1 MSNLLDRA
9 DKSPFYELTSHTQ
22 NSSYPTQTK
31 IISTLALLVL
41 GYYALSFF
49 DAWPSTIKRTTYE
62 FILYCTPSRVIY
74 IMQYGLLRVGYLI
87 PEDAKFKPAMFGD
100 MMAKQE
106 AMRRMFGQ
114 PQLPLALQK
123 VRSFSGPF
131 MSMSSEI
138 GPPGLGNWDNSCY
151 QNSVLQGFASLPAF
165 FEYMEQSLKSCD
177 RYDIPAATH
186 RALVAF
192 LEQLAD
198 SSGRTSVMWTPRV
211 LKSMDSWQQQDA
223 QEYFS
228 RVLEAVEKE
237 ARQYATRMRRSS
249 TAGLECLSTL
259 QKAFDKTL
267 DKTFEKMFDKAFD
280 RAFDKAC
287 DKVFDKTSNKTLEKT
302 FKKRETTTT
311 SADDEQTSRLSG
323 RSGDP
328 VCPSPILSQRHLQ
341 NPIEGMTAQ
350 CLLCKTC
357 GFTEGLALTQFNCLT
372 LNLGLQGETDIE
384 NLLEEYTAPE
394 EIEGVEC
401 DNCTKL
407 EQAKMEHSNAR
418 LIDSE
423 ATKPIE
429 EPNEKRKP
437 VLRTKAKQVTVGR
450 LPKDLVLHINRSI
463 FDNYGSQ
470 LKNTAPVRFPAKL
483 DFLSR
488 WCAPLDIEDDSIEAV
503 YELKCA
509 VTHYGSHHDGH
520 YIALGK
526 RAKDWYTFNDERV
539 TKISEGEVLARGN
552 AFMLFYEAMPIVPP
566 SQSQEGTAVHAAT
579 AAVATVPD
587 SNKIEAGFP
596 PRSQGPDQDSLHGA
610 VETTSKTSDEGDE
623 RLLDS
628 QSEFDPTSDFSQY
641 TTPASSESSS
651 PIETDMSNEH
661 EKASDVSRH
670 AEDEH
675 AAEAPAAPV
684 L

>member
-1 MSNLLDRA
+1 MNNHPDRA
-9 DKSPFYELTSHTQ
+9 DESPFHESISRAQNTS
-22 NSSYPTQTK
+22 SPIQTK
-31 IISTLALLVL
+31 IVSTLALLVL

-49 DAWPSTIKRTTYE
+49 DAWPSTIKRTIYE
-62 FILYCTPSRVIY
+62 FILYYTPSRLIY
-74 IMQYGLLRVGYLI
+74 AMQYGLLRLGYLT
-87 PEDAKFKPAMFGD
+87 PEDAKFKPANFGD
-100 MMAKQE
+100 MIAKQE

-123 VRSFSGPF
+123 VRSLSGPF
-131 MSMSSEI
+131 ISLSNEI

-165 FEYMEQSLKSCD
+165 VDYMERSESLCD

-198 SSGRTSVMWTPRV
+198 SSCRTSVIWTPRV

-237 ARQYATRMRRSS
+237 TKQYATRLRRTN
-249 TAGLECLSTL
+249 TAGLECLSPI
-259 QKAFDKTL
+259 
-267 DKTFEKMFDKAFD
+267 EKQEATTKS
-280 RAFDKAC
+280 
-287 DKVFDKTSNKTLEKT
+287 TGE
-302 FKKRETTTT
+302 REI
-311 SADDEQTSRLSG
+311 SSLSG
-323 RSGDP
+323 TGGDP
-328 VCPSPILSQRHLQ
+328 ASVSTGLWQRHLH

-372 LNLGLQGETDIE
+372 LNLGLQDETDIE

-407 EQAKMEHSNAR
+407 VHTKLEHQQEHLDNDVAMDTTEQ
-418 LIDSE
+418 LD
-423 ATKPIE
+423 
-429 EPNEKRKP
+429 EKKKP
-437 VLRTKAKQVTVGR
+437 VLRTKAKQITIGR

-463 FDNYGSQ
+463 FDNYGNQ
-470 LKNTAPVRFPAKL
+470 LKNTAPVRFPARL

-488 WCAPLDIEDDSIEAV
+488 WCAPLDIEDDSVEAT

-539 TKISEGEVLARGN
+539 TKISEEEVLARGN
-552 AFMLFYEAMPIVPP
+552 AFMLFYEAIPMVSPP
-566 SQSQEGTAVHAAT
+566 KVQEETMLQEAT
-579 AAVATVPD
+579 ATVAAEID
-587 SNKIEAGFP
+587 REEIEAGFAP
-596 PRSQGPDQDSLHGA
+596 VHQGRDQHSLHGA
-610 VETTSKTSDEGDE
+610 ADTASKASTETDEG
-623 RLLDS
+623 LVDS
-628 QSEFDPTSDFSQY
+628 QSEFGLTSDVSQY
-641 TTPASSESSS
+641 TTPASSENSS
-651 PIETDMSNEH
+651 PVDAEVGNEH
-661 EKASDVSRH
+661 VQENKMKFAGIKTVS
-670 AEDEH
+670 EVLDTMQDEH
-675 AAEAPAAPV
+675 AREAPAAPV